1 MFQSNTKPAYTTTFG
16 LLALLLIPFASLA
29 SAQTLSTTDSSQELI
44 RQQERERVL
53 REQQAAVPDVHL
65 QPPVTAQESGYL
77 PTTENPCF
85 TINAITLDGDAAE
98 QFQWSLVAAHKTLAG
113 LPDNAI
119 GRCIGTEGINQVMRR
134 IQNAIVARGYVTS
147 RVLAGAQDL
156 KTGVLKLTLVPGR
169 VGQIRYPDTLETA
182 DWYARPIR
190 EGSLLNLRDV
200 EQALENL
207 RRVPTVESDIQ
218 IAPAADANAKPGE
231 SDILIH
237 WAKPSSYRL
246 NASVDDAGTQATGKY
261 QSSLTLSLDHWWAL
275 SDLFYLT
282 VNKDLG
288 GGESGDR
295 GTQGYNVY
303 YSIPFSYWLFAV
315 TTSNNEYHQAVAGAF
330 ETYTYSGES
339 LNTDISVAR
348 LMYRDAVR
356 KTTLT
361 LHGWSRASKNFIND
375 TEVEVQR
382 RRMAGWDL
390 GVAHHEIM
398 GNSTLDI
405 ALDYRKGSGA
415 LESIPA
421 PEEAFGEGTSRPEI
435 ISTTVQLSLP
445 ITLSEQRFRY
455 SGTLRAQQNN
465 TPLVPQDRFSIGGRY
480 SVRGFDGE
488 TTLLAERGWLIR
500 NDLAWSIL
508 QTGQA
513 LYVGVDYGSVSGPS
527 SKQLVG
533 TRLSGAVLGIKGGY
547 KSLSYD
553 VFVGQPLQKPERF
566 KTSSQVTGFT
576 ANWAF

>member
-1 MFQSNTKPAYTTTFG
+1 MLNSITKPAPLTIFG
-16 LLALLLIPFASLA
+16 LLAILLIAFSPVAN
-29 SAQTLSTTDSSQELI
+29 AQTPSTTDSSQELI

-53 REQQAAVPDVHL
+53 REQQAAVPNVHL
-65 QPPVTAQESGYL
+65 QPPSTTPENGYL
-77 PTTENPCF
+77 AVDENPCF
-85 TINAITLDGDAAE
+85 TINTITLEGDVAE
-98 QFQWSLVAAHKTLAG
+98 RFQWSLVAAHKTLAG
-113 LPDNAI
+113 LPDSAT
-119 GRCIGTEGINQVMRR
+119 GRCLGTEGINQVMRR

-147 RVLAGAQDL
+147 QVLAGAQDL
-156 KTGVLKLTLVPGR
+156 KTGVLKLTLVAGR
-169 VGQIRYPDTLETA
+169 VGQIRYDAVYTKK
-182 DWYARPIR
+182 WNARPIQ
-190 EGSLLNLRDV
+190 EGALLNLRDI
-200 EQALENL
+200 EQALENM
-207 RRVPTVESDIQ
+207 RRVPAVESDIQ
-218 IAPAADANAKPGE
+218 IAPAADANAKPGD

-237 WAKPSSYRL
+237 SIKQSGYRI
-246 NASVDDAGTQATGKY
+246 NASIDDAGTQATGKY

-288 GGESGDR
+288 GGDSGDR

-339 LNTDISVAR
+339 QNTDISVAR

-398 GNSTLDI
+398 GSSTLDI

-435 ISTTVQLSLP
+435 ISTTVQLYLP
-445 ITLSEQRFRY
+445 VTFGEQRFRY
-455 SGTLRAQQNN
+455 SGTLRAQHNN

-500 NDLAWSIL
+500 NDLAWGIL

-513 LYVGVDYGSVSGPS
+513 LYLGVDYGSVSGAT

-533 TRLSGAVLGIKGGY
+533 THLSGAVLGVKGGY

>member
-1 MFQSNTKPAYTTTFG
+1 MFHSIPFTSKPTLVTTLGF
-16 LLALLLIPFASLA
+16 LALFIISVPIY
-29 SAQTLSTTDSSQELI
+29 AQTTSTTDSSQELI

-53 REQQAAVPDVHL
+53 REQQTAIPDVHL
-65 QPPVTAQESGYL
+65 QPPTTAQDGYL
-77 PTTENPCF
+77 PANENPCF
-85 TINAITLDGDAAE
+85 TINTISLGGEASE
-98 QFQWSLVAAHKTLAG
+98 QFEWSLNAANKTLAG
-113 LPDNAI
+113 LSDKAI
-119 GRCIGTEGINQVMRR
+119 GRCLGTDGINQVMRR

-156 KTGVLKLTLVPGR
+156 KTGILKLTLVAGR
-169 VGQIRYPDTLETA
+169 VGQIRYDNVFTKK
-182 DWYARPIR
+182 WNARPIR
-190 EGSLLNLRDV
+190 EGALLNLRDI
-200 EQALENL
+200 EQTLENL

-218 IAPAADANAKPGE
+218 IAPAENADAKPSE

-237 WAKPSSYRL
+237 RIKQSLYRI
-246 NASVDDAGTQATGKY
+246 NVSVDDAGTEATGKY
-261 QSSLTLSLDHWWAL
+261 QSSLTLSLDNWWAL

-282 VNKDLG
+282 LNKDLG
-288 GGESGDR
+288 GGDTGDR
-295 GTQGYNVY
+295 GTKGYNAY

-339 LNTDISVAR
+339 QNTDISASR
-348 LMYRDAVR
+348 LIYRDAVR
-356 KTTLT
+356 KTTLS

-382 RRMAGWDL
+382 RRMAGWNL

-398 GNSTLDI
+398 GRNTLDI

-415 LESIPA
+415 MESLPA
-421 PEEAFGEGTSRPEI
+421 PEEAFGEGTARPEI
-435 ISTTVQLSLP
+435 ISSTVQLFVP
-445 ITLSEQRFRY
+445 FTLGEQRLRY
-455 SGTLRAQQNN
+455 SGILRAQHNN

-513 LYVGVDYGSVSGPS
+513 LYLGVDYGSVSGAS
-527 SKQLVG
+527 SQQLVG
-533 TRLSGAVLGIKGGY
+533 THLSGAVLGIKGGY

-566 KTSSQVTGFT
+566 KTSSQVAGFT
-576 ANWAF
+576 ANWTF

>member
-1 MFQSNTKPAYTTTFG
+1 MFHSNTQPAFTTLG
-16 LLALLLIPFASLA
+16 LLAILLIPFPFAN
-29 SAQTLSTTDSSQELI
+29 AQTISTADSSQEFI

-53 REQQAAVPDVHL
+53 REQQAAIPDVHL
-65 QPPVTAQESGYL
+65 QPPTAAQDGYL
-77 PTTENPCF
+77 LATETPCF
-85 TINAITLDGDAAE
+85 TINTISLEGDAAE
-98 QFQWSLVAAHKTLAG
+98 QFQWSLKAADKTLAG
-113 LPDNAI
+113 LPDSAVR
-119 GRCIGTEGINQVMRR
+119 RCLGTEGINQVMRR

-147 RVLAGAQDL
+147 QVLAGAQDL
-156 KTGVLKLTLVPGR
+156 KTGILKLTLVPGR

-182 DWYARPIR
+182 DWYARPLI
-190 EGSLLNLRDV
+190 EGRLLNLRDV

-218 IAPAADANAKPGE
+218 IAPAADAAKPGE

-237 WAKPSSYRL
+237 WAKPSSYRM

-282 VNKDLG
+282 LNKDLG
-288 GGESGDR
+288 GGDSGDR

-303 YSIPFSYWLFAV
+303 YSIPYSYWLFAV

-339 LNTDISVAR
+339 QNTDISVAR
-348 LMYRDAVR
+348 LIYRDAVR
-356 KTTLT
+356 KTTLS

-398 GNSTLDI
+398 GRNTLDI

-435 ISTTVQLSLP
+435 VSATVQLSLP
-445 ITLSEQRFRY
+445 ITFGEQRLRY
-455 SGTLRAQQNN
+455 SGTFRAQQNN

-500 NDLAWSIL
+500 NDLAWSVL

-513 LYVGVDYGSVSGPS
+513 LYVGVDYGSVSGAS
-527 SKQLVG
+527 SEQLVG
-533 TRLSGAVLGIKGGY
+533 THLSGAVLGVKGGY

-553 VFVGQPLQKPERF
+553 VFIGQPLQKPERF

-576 ANWAF
+576 ANWSF

>member
-1 MFQSNTKPAYTTTFG
+1 MFHLIPKLAFMTTLG
-16 LLALLLIPFASLA
+16 LLAVLFIPFAPVN
-29 SAQTLSTTDSSQELI
+29 AQTTSTADSSQEFI

-53 REQQAAVPDVHL
+53 REQQAAIPDVHL
-65 QPPVTAQESGYL
+65 QPSTAVQDGYL
-77 PTTENPCF
+77 PANETPCF
-85 TINAITLDGDAAE
+85 TINTIILEGDTAE
-98 QFQWSLVAAHKTLAG
+98 QFQWSLNAADKTLAG
-113 LPDNAI
+113 LPDNAV
-119 GRCIGTEGINQVMRR
+119 GRCLGTEGINQVMRR

-156 KTGVLKLTLVPGR
+156 KTGVLNLTLVAGH
-169 VGQIRYPDTLETA
+169 VGQIQYPDTLYTA
-182 DWYARPIR
+182 LWNARPIR
-190 EGSLLNLRDV
+190 EGALLNLRDI
-200 EQALENL
+200 EQTLENL

-218 IAPAADANAKPGE
+218 IAPAASADARPGD

-237 WAKPSSYRL
+237 WAKQSPYRI
-246 NASVDDAGTQATGKY
+246 NVSVDDAGTQATGKY

-288 GGESGDR
+288 GGETGDR
-295 GTQGYNVY
+295 GTQGYNAY
-303 YSIPFSYWLFAV
+303 YSIPYSYWLFAV
-315 TTSNNEYHQAVAGAF
+315 NTSSNEYHQAVAGAF

-339 LNTDISVAR
+339 QNTDISMAR
-348 LMYRDAVR
+348 LIYRDAVR
-356 KTTLT
+356 KTTLS

-382 RRMAGWDL
+382 RRMAGWSL

-398 GNSTLDI
+398 GRNTLDL

-415 LESIPA
+415 MESIPA
-421 PEEAFGEGTSRPEI
+421 PEEAFGEGTARPEI
-435 ISTTVQLSLP
+435 ISATVQLSVP
-445 ITLSEQRFRY
+445 VTFGEQRLNY
-455 SGTLRAQQNN
+455 SGTLRTQYNN

-488 TTLLAERGWLIR
+488 TTLLAERGWLMR
-500 NDLAWSIL
+500 NDFAWGIF

-513 LYVGVDYGSVSGPS
+513 LYLGVDYGSVSGAS
-527 SKQLVG
+527 SQQLVG
-533 TRLSGAVLGIKGGY
+533 THLSGAVLGVKGGY